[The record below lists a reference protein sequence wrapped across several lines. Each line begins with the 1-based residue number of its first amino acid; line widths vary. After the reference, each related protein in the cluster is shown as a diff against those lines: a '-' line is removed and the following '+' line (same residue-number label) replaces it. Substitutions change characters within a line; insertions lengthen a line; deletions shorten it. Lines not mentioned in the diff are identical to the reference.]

1 MYRCELEGADGRPV
15 DTGIYEVETLK
26 AFTPPHGRTV
36 FEIRKAAQRS
46 KSEAIYIAVERGTP
60 RHSLLTQLPVLP
72 LAYAVFVAVYASLLR
87 LLRLTAK
94 AIQPQS
100 D

>member
-1 MYRCELEGADGRPV
+1 MYQCELEGADGRPV
-15 DTGIYEVETLK
+15 DTGIYKVETLK

-46 KSEAIYIAVERGTP
+46 KSTADYIAVERGTP

-72 LAYAVFVAVYASLLR
+72 LAYAFFVAVYASLLR
-87 LLRLTAK
+87 LLRLIAK